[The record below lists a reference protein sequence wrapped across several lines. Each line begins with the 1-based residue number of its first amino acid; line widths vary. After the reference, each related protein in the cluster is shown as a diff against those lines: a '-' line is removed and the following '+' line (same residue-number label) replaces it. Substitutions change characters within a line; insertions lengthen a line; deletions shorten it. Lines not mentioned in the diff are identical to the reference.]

1 MSDLCETGFSAMLAT
16 KNKYRSTVELKLDS
30 RLKLTLIKPEIEE
43 LCKYKQAQCS
53 HKKLLT
59 PLNFHFD

>member
-1 MSDLCETGFSAMLAT
+1 MLAI
-16 KNKYRSTVELKLDS
+16 KKKYRSKFELKPDLH
-30 RLKLTLIKPEIEE
+30 LKLTLIKPEIKE